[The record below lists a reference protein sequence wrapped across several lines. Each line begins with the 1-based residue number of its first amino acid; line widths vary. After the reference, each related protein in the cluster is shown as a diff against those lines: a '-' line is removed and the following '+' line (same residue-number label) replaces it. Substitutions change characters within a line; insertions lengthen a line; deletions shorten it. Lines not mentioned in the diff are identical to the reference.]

1 MDSQSVALIIGAVFG
16 GMASIIYSFKHIRE
30 SECMGSRCVQDT
42 EAVVIAEPII
52 ITEDH
57 NHTTKNQTDV

>member
-1 MDSQSVALIIGAVFG
+1 MDAQSVALIIGAVFG

-30 SECMGSRCVQDT
+30 SECMGNRCVQDT
-42 EAVVIAEPII
+42 EAVVITEPII

-57 NHTTKNQTDV
+57 VHTNNLQTDV